1 MEEEII
7 NLDNGI
13 NLNVKYNN
21 KREPV
26 ILFLHFGSGNKE
38 IWNGV
43 LPYFENAFRVIA
55 PDLRGHGKSSKPEKG
70 YHIEDIAEDIT
81 LLLEELD
88 LEKYYIVG
96 SSLGAEVGTVLA
108 AETPNKVKAIVCEG
122 ALYNEFGKYGLLDG
136 TEVEIE
142 EKIEKKISEID
153 KRKGEYYKS
162 KEEFL
167 ETQKRFYQ
175 KAGLWN
181 EHFEKYIENNI
192 CKDEEGRY
200 TSCYPIHVSKEY
212 MKNYYYLEFDKYYK
226 KINCPV
232 LFLPS
237 KSEWDNEKIQETVNA
252 FGEMAGNYEI
262 KVLKG
267 FPHAYGWM
275 KKPREA
281 VKVVM
286 TFINKH

>member
-7 NLDNGI
+7 NLENGI
-13 NLNVKYNN
+13 DLNAKYNN
-21 KREPV
+21 TREPV
-26 ILFLHFGSGNKE
+26 ILFLHFGSGNRH

-43 LPYFENAFRVIA
+43 LPYFENSFRIIV
-55 PDLRGHGKSSKPEKG
+55 PDLRGHGKSSKPKKG
-70 YHIEDIAEDIT
+70 YHIEEMAEDIT

-88 LEKYYIVG
+88 VKRYYIVG
-96 SSLGAEVGTVLA
+96 SSLGAEIGTFLA
-108 AETPNKVKAIVCEG
+108 AENPNRVKAIICEG

-136 TEVEIE
+136 NEEEIK

-162 KEEFL
+162 EEEYL
-167 ETQKRFYQ
+167 ETQKRFFQ
-175 KAGLWN
+175 RAGLWN
-181 EHFEKYIENNI
+181 KYFEEYIENNV

-200 TSCYPIHVSKEY
+200 TSCYPIYVSKQY
-212 MKNYYYLEFDKYYK
+212 MKNYYHFEFDKYYK
-226 KINCPV
+226 NINSPV

-237 KSEWDNEKIQETVNA
+237 KSEWDNENIQEIVKA

-275 KKPREA
+275 KMPREA
-281 VKVVM
+281 AKVVM